1 MNKIEINGNAWV
13 FKSVRV
19 QLGLGRYAVA
29 SGLTN
34 EGAERLVKAVAG
46 FIRRDIRENGCTSFE
61 TETKNGKPKTLEA
74 KVFEPKQKV
83 SGKGEATRITWRT
96 GEQILIGQ
104 CSLFTRRFVKQ
115 DDVFAQLEEEG
126 AGVEYVPVAGSVEDR
141 KLSELATAIRAQLAT
156 ERGEAEKRQADD
168 AATKAAREAAELA
181 ALG

>member
-13 FKSVRV
+13 FKSARV
-19 QLGLGRYAVA
+19 QLGLAKFA
-29 SGLTN
+29 QANGLDN
-34 EGAERLVKAVAG
+34 EGGARLIKAVAG
-46 FIRRDIRENGCTSFE
+46 FIRRDMRENGCTSFE
-61 TETKNGKPKTLEA
+61 SETKNGKPKTLEA

-104 CSLFTRRFVKQ
+104 CSLFTRRFIRQ
-115 DDVFAQLEEEG
+115 DDVFAALEEEG
-126 AGVEYVPVAGSVEDR
+126 AGVEYVPVAGSVEER
-141 KLSELATAIRAQLAT
+141 KLAELATAIRAQLAT
-156 ERGEAEKRQADD
+156 ERGEAAKRQAED

>member
-13 FKSVRV
+13 FKSARI
-19 QLGLGRYAVA
+19 QLGLSRYAIA
-29 SGLTN
+29 AGLAN

-46 FIRRDIRENGCTSFE
+46 FIRRDMRENGCTSFE
-61 TETKNGKPKTLEA
+61 SETKNGKPKTIEA
-74 KVFEPKQKV
+74 KFFEPKQKV

-126 AGVEYVPVAGSVEDR
+126 AGVEYVPVACSVEDR
-141 KLSELATAIRAQLAT
+141 KLSELVTAIRAQLAA
-156 ERGEAEKRQADD
+156 ERNETAKRTAED

-181 ALG
+181 QLG